1 MLCLSPCDQFM
12 IGKPGLLASNLWF
25 HELYQLADSSAVN
38 LKLWVLT
45 ARTNILEALLGL
57 LAETVLSHKV

>member
-1 MLCLSPCDQFM
+1 M
-12 IGKPGLLASNLWF
+12 GKPGLLASNLWF
-25 HELYQLADSSAVN
+25 RELFQLANLLTVN

-57 LAETVLSHKV
+57 LAKTVLSHKV